1 MVTYRKQL
9 CSRRGSCE
17 RRNTLQISWHDL
29 TTQGAIW
36 PHTNYKGK
44 PVTTTPF
51 NKNCC
56 QACLSLSRH
65 FIPGVDLRRLVVM
78 AALTAGV
85 PSVYAQ
91 TSTPTQTLTQGST
104 VSVTAAAERTQG
116 PAEKMIQTRSAGN
129 PLDAAF
135 KRADTNGDGRLSRKE
150 AEHFPMLSQ
159 RFDSVDVDGDS
170 FLSREEFDRAIS
182 N

>member
-1 MVTYRKQL
+1 M
-9 CSRRGSCE
+9 
-17 RRNTLQISWHDL
+17 
-29 TTQGAIW
+29 
-36 PHTNYKGK
+36 
-44 PVTTTPF
+44 TTTTF
-51 NKNCC
+51 DKNCH
-56 QACLSLSRH
+56 QARLDLSRH
-65 FIPGVDLRRLVVM
+65 FIPGFDLRRLVVI
-78 AALTAGV
+78 AALTASV
-85 PSVYAQ
+85 PAVHAQ
-91 TSTPTQTLTQGST
+91 ISMPAQGLTQGSP
-104 VSVTAAAERTQG
+104 VSVTVAAERTQL

-159 RFDSVDVDGDS
+159 RFDNVDIDGDA